1 MASKELYTLL
11 EELFAEN
18 EKSYVTYENVMDLF
32 VKPPTPANVHFK
44 KLMSLFRKIQS
55 YTNLFC

>member
-1 MASKELYTLL
+1 MASKEMYTTL

-32 VKPPTPANVHFK
+32 VKPPTPANVK
-44 KLMSLFRKIQS
+44 KLMSLLEKYWS
-55 YTNLFC
+55 VS